1 MEKEKV
7 LEVQNLYAAYDEM
20 VVLSDVSFSANKG
33 EVTVIL
39 GGSGSGKTTVLNHLL
54 GLLPIEKGTV
64 SLLGKNVATL
74 REVEQVALYLQMGVF
89 YQNGGLLNSL
99 TVAENVA
106 LPLNQHTNLP
116 QDLIDEIVFMKLGL
130 VNLQHAFYLYPSQL
144 SGGMMKRAA
153 LARAIVMDPPILF
166 CDEPGAGLD
175 PVSLEILDQL
185 ILNLKNK
192 LGMSIIMVTHEVS
205 SILRVAN
212 RIIFLDKGVVVFE
225 GPLDE
230 ALHSTQPAVNEFFSV
245 MKNENIRELLKG

>member
-1 MEKEKV
+1 
-7 LEVQNLYAAYDEM
+7 
-20 VVLSDVSFSANKG
+20 
-33 EVTVIL
+33 
-39 GGSGSGKTTVLNHLL
+39 
-54 GLLPIEKGTV
+54 
-64 SLLGKNVATL
+64 
-74 REVEQVALYLQMGVF
+74 MGVF